1 MLNHIVLMKFKPEV
15 TDGEIAE
22 LEEALDDLPNYIT
35 EIHSYEFGRDI
46 VRSDR
51 SYDFALVAMFANLE
65 TLQRYQEH
73 PRHLKVLE
81 KIRAI
86 SPDIRVLL
94 ASGYSDREQHNRLLT
109 YDGVEFVGKPF
120 VADEILAKVRSTL
133 DRKELA
139 PTSRNQ

>member
-81 KIRAI
+81 KIRALVAEVAAV
-86 SPDIRVLL
+86 DF
-94 ASGYSDREQHNRLLT
+94 EHRLL
-109 YDGVEFVGKPF
+109 DPVRRDPLEPKPF
-120 VADEILAKVRSTL
+120 
-133 DRKELA
+133 
-139 PTSRNQ
+139 